1 VKAGWGLVLVAL
13 LPPAAW
19 AKTRHNALP
28 RHGTFVYSSLCW
40 ERGSGD
46 ASGVRLELNRGRKGE
61 SLIYEYGNGPL
72 QSARIRSLKVTGDR
86 IEAEASTSDG
96 ELGLAAVL
104 GPRTAQVSILFDY
117 QKNGPPD
124 VRTLKRIK
132 SFRQKI
138 PACR

>member
-1 VKAGWGLVLVAL
+1 VKAGWAILLIAL
-13 LPPAAW
+13 LPATADAR
-19 AKTRHNALP
+19 AKARSLP

-46 ASGVRLELNRGRKGE
+46 ASGVRFAFTRGREGAK
-61 SLIYEYGNGPL
+61 LIYEYGDGPL
-72 QSARIRSLKVTGDR
+72 QSARIKSLEVAGDR

-96 ELGLAAVL
+96 EMGLAAAL
-104 GPRTAQVSILFDY
+104 GPRTARVSILFDY
-117 QKNGPPD
+117 QKNAPPE

-132 SFRQKI
+132 RFNQKI